1 MASQFKVFDDRVYA
15 LLERYPGI
23 IAIPPNLDR
32 VFVVPTRP
40 GLDPGSE
47 RAAVPR

>member
-1 MASQFKVFDDRVYA
+1 MTNQFRVFDPRLYA

-32 VFVVPTRP
+32 VFVVPVRP
-40 GLDPGSE
+40 GPDPTPDLVGGL
-47 RAAVPR
+47 R